1 MHRVFS
7 QPASQATKPVQM
19 RINSIV
25 AAVSEVTE
33 RLGRQREWRSM
44 LPEAMQ
50 ILGIAIGADR
60 ILFSDL
66 EHFTD
71 GRCRCTR
78 SVGWSLDG
86 SALLPAEDDGDRFDL
101 SSDFGRWLKS
111 FKANRPICSHVV
123 DLPRD
128 ERIRLE
134 SDEMKSVLAHPVM
147 VNGEVGAFV
156 RLDFCRNEHD
166 RSSIEIELVGIVARQ
181 IATLMLQ
188 DQREVGQRHAE
199 KMIAMER
206 MAGGVAH
213 DLNNLLT
220 VLGGALG
227 LSRLGL
233 ESGEPMRGK
242 ALKNLDH
249 GDRAIVQT
257 SDLLRRLLEFSQSR
271 EGRPETICPG
281 DFISEMTPVLQ
292 QIVGRGITVMLDRGS
307 LAAGIRIDPIRMEQ
321 MLMCL
326 VVNGRDSMPEGGRL
340 RIRVTSSGDGE
351 ESAGAGLPES
361 GKWVSIFVDDDG
373 TGMPASVEERI
384 FEPFFTTRPAGQG
397 AGLGLVTVHTAVKGA
412 GGRISVDSM
421 PGVGTTFRI
430 DLPAVERVMS
440 SSQPQG
446 DGPERKPA
454 AQSELGS

>member
-1 MHRVFS
+1 MHRVLS
-7 QPASQATKPVQM
+7 KPASQATKPVQM

-25 AAVSEVTE
+25 AAVSELTE
-33 RLGRQREWRSM
+33 RLGGTRDWRSM
-44 LPEAMQ
+44 LPEAMR

-60 ILFSDL
+60 ILFVDL
-66 EHFTD
+66 EHFAD
-71 GRCRCTR
+71 GQARCTG
-78 SVGWSLDG
+78 SIGWSVDG
-86 SALLPAEDDGDRFDL
+86 SELLPAEDDWVRFDL
-101 SSDFGRWLKS
+101 SGDFGRWLRS
-111 FKANRPICSHVV
+111 FQSNRPICSHLV
-123 DLPRD
+123 DLPPD
-128 ERIRLE
+128 ERIKLE
-134 SDEMKSVLAHPVM
+134 PRTMKSVLAHPVI
-147 VNGEVGAFV
+147 VNGEVGAFL
-156 RLDFCRNEHD
+156 RFDFHRSGYEP
-166 RSSIEIELVGIVARQ
+166 SSIEIELVGIVARQ

-188 DQREVGQRHAE
+188 DRREAGDRHAD

-220 VLGGALG
+220 VLGGALE

-242 ALKNLDH
+242 ALKNLEH
-249 GDRAIVQT
+249 GDRAIAQT

-292 QIVGRGITVMLDRGS
+292 QIVGRGITVMLNRGS
-307 LAAGIRIDPIRMEQ
+307 LAAGVRIDPIRMEQ

-326 VVNGRDSMPEGGRL
+326 AVNARDSMPEGGRL
-340 RIRVTSSGDGE
+340 RIRITSSGDGE
-351 ESAGAGLPES
+351 ESAGAGAPES

-373 TGMPASVEERI
+373 TGMSESVEERI
-384 FEPFFTTRPAGQG
+384 FEPFFSTRPAGQG
-397 AGLGLVTVHTAVKGA
+397 TGLGLVTVHTAVKGA

-430 DLPAVERVMS
+430 DLPAVEPVMS

-446 DGPERKPA
+446 DGFEGKPS